1 MKKHLNFIFLS
12 IIAIAVSSLVSWD
25 MPFNPFRKKLDLDL
39 GKYSEPKKEDDS
51 YMKVLQVSPKG
62 EVPEGFSPKEVVL
75 VFNHP
80 LIPLGTLEEETK
92 GVFQISPEI
101 KGKFRWYGSRI
112 CAFIPS
118 EPWDLRQEYTIRVS
132 GDLKAINGKSMKE
145 SFQSTFKLKIPKLNV
160 DLNTAY
166 TEDPEMDYDYQEY
179 SYNTSED
186 IRPIQKF
193 SLSFSQK
200 VSEKQVNKKLSIIAD
215 GKSIPFILVGEK
227 DKKSFTFIN
236 TKPFS
241 KSSNVM
247 VRLEPGLESL
257 EYSGNYTDD
266 ILKVYKSWG
275 DLEIEMKDC
284 DFQYFQ
290 SRWYCRFVFNH
301 PVQGENAIRAIQVS
315 PDMQMS
321 QKPKGPIR
329 RLKLAHWRPVSGK
342 SYTFSFSSKLK
353 DIFGYEL
360 GKKEVFQIK
369 VPEYKPDFSV
379 DSYYSVLESK
389 MQSKLPIDIANI
401 PAMNVKVGKLS
412 LDSIHK
418 KMQFK
423 PEWKNGSYTYFDY
436 FAHASNTKEHL
447 WKTGSSKYKGQR
459 YGYDL
464 SPYLNSNK
472 KGWLAVRFNNKI
484 TQFVQSTD
492 LGITVKEDYK
502 KA

>member
-1 MKKHLNFIFLS
+1 M
-12 IIAIAVSSLVSWD
+12 
-25 MPFNPFRKKLDLDL
+25 
-39 GKYSEPKKEDDS
+39 
-51 YMKVLQVSPKG
+51 
-62 EVPEGFSPKEVVL
+62 
-75 VFNHP
+75 
-80 LIPLGTLEEETK
+80 
-92 GVFQISPEI
+92 
-101 KGKFRWYGSRI
+101 
-112 CAFIPS
+112 
-118 EPWDLRQEYTIRVS
+118 S

-321 QKPKGPIR
+321 QKPKGR
-329 RLKLAHWRPVSGK
+329 
-342 SYTFSFSSKLK
+342 
-353 DIFGYEL
+353 
-360 GKKEVFQIK
+360 
-369 VPEYKPDFSV
+369 
-379 DSYYSVLESK
+379 
-389 MQSKLPIDIANI
+389 
-401 PAMNVKVGKLS
+401 
-412 LDSIHK
+412 
-418 KMQFK
+418 
-423 PEWKNGSYTYFDY
+423 
-436 FAHASNTKEHL
+436 FA
-447 WKTGSSKYKGQR
+447 
-459 YGYDL
+459 DL
-464 SPYLNSNK
+464 N
-472 KGWLAVRFNNKI
+472 
-484 TQFVQSTD
+484 
-492 LGITVKEDYK
+492 
-502 KA
+502 